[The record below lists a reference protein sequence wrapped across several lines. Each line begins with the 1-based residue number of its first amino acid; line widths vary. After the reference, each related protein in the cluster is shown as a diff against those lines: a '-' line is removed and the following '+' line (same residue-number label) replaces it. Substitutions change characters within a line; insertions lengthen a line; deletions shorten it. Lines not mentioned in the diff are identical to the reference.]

1 MKKTTR
7 FLWKASAAACAATLL
22 ASTSLHA
29 AWTSFN
35 LPPLSQSFG
44 SYWAGHMSDGRLV
57 YGSNSDLDLQS
68 SFGSS
73 TLLDYNNAGT
83 WDPSA
88 LAIFS
93 NSIGAIGQ
101 GTFGASS
108 IYLFDPSN
116 LATGFTAISGVTIQ
130 NYGLAFRDSSS
141 LYVAGLN
148 GSQMNIFALPKHS
161 VSYVT
166 TDGSVNK
173 VIIDNVSDFSGN
185 IALDLAGNLYVS
197 NNDDGGLYKFTA
209 AQLSAAISGTALGI
223 GDGQFLTTIAQNSSL
238 AVDSLGRIITAG
250 YGGTGIDIYD
260 PANNTHTNLMPAL
273 ANQNYVVSTFSDGV
287 QSYIAYI
294 NASGSS
300 TGSTLTYGYDTVA
313 NVVPEPGS
321 VLLLCIGVAGVLG
334 RRRRV

>member
-7 FLWKASAAACAATLL
+7 FLRKALAAAFAATLL
-22 ASTSLHA
+22 ASASLHA
-29 AWTSFN
+29 AWTSMN

-44 SYWAGHMSDGRLV
+44 SYWAGHLSDGRLV
-57 YGSNSDLDLQS
+57 FGSNNDLDLQS
-68 SFGSS
+68 SFGSAP
-73 TLLDYNNAGT
+73 LLDYSNAGT
-83 WDPSA
+83 WDPSG

-93 NSIGAIGQ
+93 NSLGAIGQ

-130 NYGLAFRDSSS
+130 NYGLAFRNSTS

-148 GSQMNIFALPKHS
+148 GSQLNAFDLPKHS
-161 VSYVT
+161 VSYVA

-173 VIIDNVSDFSGN
+173 VIIDNISDFSGN

-197 NNDDGGLYKFTA
+197 NNDNGGLYKFTA
-209 AQLSAAISGTALGI
+209 AQLVAAISGAALGI

-238 AVDSLGRIITAG
+238 AVDALGRIITAG

-260 PANNTHTNLMPAL
+260 PANNTHTNLVPAL
-273 ANQNYVVSTFSDGV
+273 ANSNYVVSTFSDGV
-287 QSYIAYI
+287 QNYIAYI

-300 TGSTLTYGYDTVA
+300 EGNSLTYGYDTVA
-313 NVVPEPGS
+313 NVVPETAS
-321 VLLLCIGVAGVLG
+321 VLLLGLGVSGLLA